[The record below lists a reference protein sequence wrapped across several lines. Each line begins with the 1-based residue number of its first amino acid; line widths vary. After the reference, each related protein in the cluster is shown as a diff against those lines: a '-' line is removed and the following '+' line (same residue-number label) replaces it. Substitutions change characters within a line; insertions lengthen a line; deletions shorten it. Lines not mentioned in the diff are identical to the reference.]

1 MSKNFTQ
8 IVESKSNIIRGM
20 INDNKTDTQ
29 IINELK
35 MSVQTF
41 YSYKKRIQK
50 QDAEIWGKVH
60 IDSAKYRASRL
71 IERLE
76 ECEILAVI
84 IRDDEKNEPRDRLE
98 AGKTACEAAANI
110 YKLVNEGPTFRV
122 SLPTN
127 PHTINVEPK
136 KIDA

>member
-20 INDNKTDTQ
+20 I
-29 IINELK
+29 
-35 MSVQTF
+35 
-41 YSYKKRIQK
+41 
-50 QDAEIWGKVH
+50 

-98 AGKTACEAAANI
+98 TGKTACEAGANI
-110 YKLVNEGPTFRV
+110 YKLINEGPTFRV